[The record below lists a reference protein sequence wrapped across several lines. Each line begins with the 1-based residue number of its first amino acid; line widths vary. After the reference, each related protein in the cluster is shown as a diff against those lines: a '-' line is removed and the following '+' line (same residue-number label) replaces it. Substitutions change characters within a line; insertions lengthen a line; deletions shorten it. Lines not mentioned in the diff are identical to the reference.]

1 MGNYKTNW
9 QLTETVMPEDFNR
22 IESNIKENNKN
33 HTDFKTEYDKTLKEQ
48 NKKID
53 AKSEKSD
60 VLLKVQYPADRDCN
74 SFKTLNSFFAFD
86 TGIGDFKNT
95 PEGTLTKG
103 SGKVFILTNR
113 GYTEGRIQQE
123 FVYVYPQDRITK
135 WVRNY
140 NSDNGG
146 QWGNWYKAYDE
157 ANKPTWSDVT
167 GKPSTFTPSTH
178 NHDDRYYTESEADG
192 RFLGKNAKASSANV
206 ADKVEWNN
214 VANKPSTFTPSTHNH
229 DDRYFMRTPKRIK
242 ANENLNT
249 VTTSGTYVVEAGVSN
264 APNSYGRLVV
274 LNWDTSKWATQ
285 VFYTDITNEVYTRC
299 ALNAQATSWTSWQ
312 KLVTTNDADNKYA
325 TKDDVL
331 NSKFSDPLITD
342 DSKIVTIGKGSVNTG
357 GSYVTKDFRNQM
369 KRSIVTM
376 TDVVGQSIV
385 KNRKMWDINL
395 SNMAT
400 YKPSDVLEIFKQPV
414 LNNYQSYYDIVGGN
428 AQLNIKSSS
437 SEYGYVQ
444 YKLVVKPYTD
454 YMLCFDVEESTGNS
468 WVSISKSDDGGKG
481 VDVICDITYEE
492 GKTSAIFNSGQYSII
507 YVRFYANVKLM
518 QANKE
523 VSYLNAKLIKVR
535 DYYSGNLVLRS
546 LPNGVSDELR
556 DGKPIIRIGKY
567 TLNGYEDWSMVDA
580 SKPNTNSFLCTLPDA
595 IINPDKSSTCL
606 RNNVYESVPDGE
618 LYGADKI
625 CMAMGGNLGQL
636 VFRVSKGINT
646 VEALRYH
653 LQNVERDITV
663 YYEITPRTYNML
675 AANKLD
681 NVSIGLIAETG
692 DELHLGS
699 PLTPIAPSHKVQLTT
714 QAQIQELQNDVSE
727 TKKSFWGK
735 LKGLLDC
742 DFSIGL
748 YHSYVKL
755 PSLLGGFVFQW
766 GYEELGSV
774 NNGASFIT
782 KEVPFPI
789 TFPNEIVYANVGY
802 MRGGNPSQ
810 DLSGNGV
817 GIGNSGREKI
827 RIHVKNITG
836 SALAGTVSASWF
848 AVGR

>member
-103 SGKVFILTNR
+103 TGKVFILTNR
-113 GYTEGRIQQE
+113 GYSAGRIQQE
-123 FVYVYPQDRITK
+123 FVYVFPQDRITK
-135 WVRNY
+135 WARNY

-167 GKPSTFTPSTH
+167 GKPSTFTPSSH
-178 NHDDRYYTESEADG
+178 NHDE
-192 RFLGKNAKASSANV
+192 
-206 ADKVEWNN
+206 
-214 VANKPSTFTPSTHNH
+214 
-229 DDRYFMRTPKRIK
+229 RYFMRTPKRIR

-299 ALNAQATSWTSWQ
+299 ALNAEATSWTSWQ

-325 TKDDVL
+325 AKDDVL
-331 NSKFSDPLITD
+331 NGKFSDPLITD
-342 DSKIVTIGKGSVNTG
+342 DSKIVTVGKGSVSMG

-369 KRSIVTM
+369 KRSIVTL
-376 TDVVGQSIV
+376 TDIVGQSEV
-385 KNRKMWDINL
+385 KNRKIWDINL

-400 YKPSDVLEIFKQPV
+400 YKPSDVVEIFKQPV
-414 LNNYQSYYDIVGGN
+414 LNNNQSYYDVTNGN
-428 AQLNIKSSS
+428 TQLNVRSSS

-444 YKLVVKPYTD
+444 FKLVVKSYTD
-454 YMLCFDVEESTGNS
+454 YMLCFDVEETSGNS
-468 WVSISKSDDGGKG
+468 WVAISTSSDGGKG

-492 GKTSAIFNSGQYSII
+492 GKTSAIFNSGQYSVI
-507 YVRFYANVKLM
+507 YVRFYANVKLRE
-518 QANKE
+518 ANKE
-523 VSYLNAKLIKVR
+523 VSYMNAKLIKVR

-546 LPNGVSDELR
+546 LPNGVSDELK

-567 TLNGYEDWSMVDA
+567 TLNGYENWSMIDD
-580 SKPNTNSFLCTLPDA
+580 SKPNTNSFLCNLPDA
-595 IINPDKSSTCL
+595 IINPNKTDICI
-606 RNNVYESVPDGE
+606 RNNKYESVPDSE
-618 LYGADKI
+618 LYGADKV
-625 CMAMGGNLGQL
+625 CMAMGGDMGQL
-636 VFRVSKGINT
+636 VFRVGKGLNT
-646 VEALRYH
+646 VDALKNH
-653 LQNVERDITV
+653 LRTNETDITV
-663 YYEITPRTYNML
+663 YYEITPRTYNMD
-675 AANKLD
+675 AQNKFN
-681 NVSIGLIAETG
+681 NVAIGLVAETG
-692 DELHLGS
+692 DELHIGS
-699 PLTPIAPSHKVQLTT
+699 PLTPIAPSHKVQLST

-727 TKKSFWGK
+727 VKKSLWGK
-735 LKGLLDC
+735 LRGLLDC
-742 DFSIGL
+742 DVFIGMN
-748 YHSYVKL
+748 HSYIKL
-755 PSLLGGFVFQW
+755 PSLFGGFIFQW

-774 NNGASFIT
+774 VGDSNHII
-782 KEVPFPI
+782 KEFAYPI
-789 TFPNEIVYANVGY
+789 TFPNEIIYASMGY
-802 MRGGNPSQ
+802 MRCSNAWQ
-810 DLSGNGV
+810 DLSGNAVGV
-817 GIGNSGREKI
+817 GDRGRERVRLHI
-827 RIHVKNITG
+827 RNTTG
-836 SALAGTVSASWF
+836 NPLLGNVSASWF
-848 AVGR
+848 AIGR